1 MATEV
6 FKIVNDMSPEHIK
19 DLITIQN
26 SSYNFRRENHAS
38 IPQVKSTRYGLRS
51 LHYEAPEFGTVSR
64 TIRERLSLFHSSGGC
79 SMLGMASFVNDLRVL
94 FRLVLFRL
102 CS

>member
-6 FKIVNDMSPEHIK
+6 FKIVNDMSTEYIK

-26 SSYNFRRENHAS
+26 SSYNFRRENQAS

-51 LHYEAPEFGTVSR
+51 FRYEAARIWNCLPNDRHRHRHRNF
-64 TIRERLSLFHSSGGC
+64 IF
-79 SMLGMASFVNDLRVL
+79 FVEHCTTWNISPVGLL
-94 FRLVLFRL
+94 FRQTRVN
-102 CS
+102 